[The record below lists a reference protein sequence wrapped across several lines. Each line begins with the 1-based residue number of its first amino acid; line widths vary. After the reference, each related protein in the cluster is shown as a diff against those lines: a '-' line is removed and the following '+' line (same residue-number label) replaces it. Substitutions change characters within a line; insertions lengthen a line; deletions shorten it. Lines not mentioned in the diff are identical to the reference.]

1 VNDLTLDELLR
12 LLGERDVVIYR
23 LQMRLAE
30 LEAEREK
37 PKAN

>member
-1 VNDLTLDELLR
+1 MNDLTLDELLR

-23 LQMRLAE
+23 LQKRLAE